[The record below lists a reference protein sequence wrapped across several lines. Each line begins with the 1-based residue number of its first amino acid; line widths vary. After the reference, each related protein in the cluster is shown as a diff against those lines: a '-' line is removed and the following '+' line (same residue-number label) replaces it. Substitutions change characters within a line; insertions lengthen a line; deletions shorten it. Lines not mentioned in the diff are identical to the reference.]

1 MKGCLVAGR
10 AGVEH
15 IYDLGDLNA
24 YEQEGLKSAIVDLK
38 DSIQKGVDFAN
49 K

>member
-1 MKGCLVAGR
+1 MCLSSCY

-15 IYDLGDLNA
+15 IYDLGDLND
-24 YEQEGLKSAIVDLK
+24 YEKEGLAAVIVELK
-38 DSIQKGVDFAN
+38 GSIQKGVDFAN